1 MIETTEDSLGLV
13 SAEDH
18 SRDGQDPDAPQNR
31 RLSHDRFLWVL
42 AAIADGKELSEM
54 SEADVRRYCGHQ
66 RRK

>member
-1 MIETTEDSLGLV
+1 MTETTEDSSSHALDGV
-13 SAEDH
+13 D
-18 SRDGQDPDAPQNR
+18 RDDPQNR

-66 RRK
+66 RRR